1 MPVKE
6 TVAQRKTRIGMLLAD
21 YDARSREYRKL
32 GKDVAALKEQIGE
45 IDSGAYGD
53 WILSRGTPREIMD
66 QRAVKDDYTRRGE
79 TMPTTITN
87 PSIVVAPAA
96 GK

>member
-6 TVAQRKTRIGMLLAD
+6 TIAQRKARVSLLLAD
-21 YDARSREYRKL
+21 YDARSREVRKL
-32 GKDVAALKEQIGE
+32 SKDVEAMKDQLKE
-45 IDSGAYGD
+45 IDPGAYGD

-66 QRAVKDDYTRRGE
+66 QKAVKDDYTRRGE
-79 TMPTTITN
+79 IMPTKVTDA
-87 PSIVVAPAA
+87 PIVVAPAA